1 MMSRLTMDI
10 SISHQVLQRICKN
23 ILTFILEFVLI
34 KTLNDRGVD
43 ALSHPQLL
51 LDLSYFLYRYPGYH
65 LPRVLPFIGP
75 NFLAGC
81 NSPICKRLKAS
92 VSSFHAGVA
101 GGQVCSDTACLLCLP
116 PAWADTCLPPRPPLH
131 RRPLLNTFGCLP
143 WPFAETWK
151 LYQ

>member
-1 MMSRLTMDI
+1 MDI
-10 SISHQVLQRICKN
+10 SISHQVLHEDSN

-43 ALSHPQLL
+43 VLSHPQLL

-81 NSPICKRLKAS
+81 NNPICKRLKAS
-92 VSSFHAGVA
+92 VSSSTMQALLEGRCAVILL
-101 GGQVCSDTACLLCLP
+101 VSSACLLLGQILAIP
-116 PAWADTCLPPRPPLH
+116 P
-131 RRPLLNTFGCLP
+131 
-143 WPFAETWK
+143 
-151 LYQ
+151 

>member
-10 SISHQVLQRICKN
+10 SISHQVLHEDSN

-43 ALSHPQLL
+43 VLSHPQLL

-81 NSPICKRLKAS
+81 NNPICKRLKAS
-92 VSSFHAGVA
+92 VSSSTMQALLEGRCAVILL
-101 GGQVCSDTACLLCLP
+101 VSSACLLLGQILAIP
-116 PAWADTCLPPRPPLH
+116 P
-131 RRPLLNTFGCLP
+131 
-143 WPFAETWK
+143 
-151 LYQ
+151 